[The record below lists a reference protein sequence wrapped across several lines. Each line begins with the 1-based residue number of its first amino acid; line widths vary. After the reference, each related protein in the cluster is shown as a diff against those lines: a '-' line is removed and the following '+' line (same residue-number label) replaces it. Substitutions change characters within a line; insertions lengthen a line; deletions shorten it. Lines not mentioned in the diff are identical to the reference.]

1 MRYLVNILVLIMSLI
16 WVCGCERQQDLC
28 YNHEEHDRQAIDVV
42 FDWSEDTTASPV
54 SMSLYLYN
62 STGKLHQR
70 YEFAGGEGG
79 RIYVTP
85 GVYTA
90 IAVNSDTEGAKTRFS
105 DRLETFE
112 IWLRDAVELNGLSV
126 RSDEA
131 PRAPGTET
139 ERFAAASE
147 PFWRARSEGLTVRL
161 GDYST
166 QTLVMHLTDAV
177 CHYTVE
183 FRNVENLN
191 NVGLVSA
198 SISGMSESMYLR
210 DGSISSERVT
220 VSYDLYHIDETT
232 LMGQFMTFGHCG
244 RSRARSRDGEDDH
257 HTHSPEEFMHHVT
270 LYAILEDG
278 SQWFQAYDVTDQVHE
293 SPTANCHI
301 IIDGLKMPDIQTG
314 GGFRVEV
321 DEWQSIEYVVPM

>member
-139 ERFAAASE
+139 ERFAAA
-147 PFWRARSEGLTVRL
+147 
-161 GDYST
+161 
-166 QTLVMHLTDAV
+166 
-177 CHYTVE
+177 
-183 FRNVENLN
+183 
-191 NVGLVSA
+191 
-198 SISGMSESMYLR
+198 
-210 DGSISSERVT
+210 RV
-220 VSYDLYHIDETT
+220 
-232 LMGQFMTFGHCG
+232 
-244 RSRARSRDGEDDH
+244 
-257 HTHSPEEFMHHVT
+257 
-270 LYAILEDG
+270 
-278 SQWFQAYDVTDQVHE
+278 
-293 SPTANCHI
+293 
-301 IIDGLKMPDIQTG
+301 
-314 GGFRVEV
+314 
-321 DEWQSIEYVVPM
+321 